1 MFRTI
6 TTILTLMAITTPHKS
21 TPETP
26 PQGGDQGVKSYFQRR
41 MDQLGITEET
51 NRVELWRYEAGKGNV
66 LEPMPV
72 FQEHPKGIE
81 IIPYTLG
88 RQRIRIEKDNSR
100 WKKDWSIVRHEK
112 PIEKENGETIKYL
125 MPKGH
130 GSYPLLPPN
139 ILEAYEHKKDI
150 TTLFLTEGYF
160 KAWKGYMHGLHIIG
174 LPSITHMKNRDT
186 GKLHEDILKVIDMCR
201 VKRCVWLTDGDC
213 LDITGKEITEKK
225 DLYTRPVNFF
235 SSINTFK
242 QLLED
247 LPCDKYF
254 FHINTDEIVSQPLF
268 YQLPKPTEKGKSE
281 RDLVKGLDDL
291 LCAFPDRIDEIVQDA
306 LTVSAPGT
314 WFFKMNINTDIT
326 KVKNYFKLNNV
337 TEFYLFHSDRRKDL
351 KGKEFKFHGTLYQYD
366 EEKGECMIKVPAAS
380 KLYFRVGDDY
390 YKHIEVPN
398 KHKQIEKT
406 FKGRRKQTIMDD
418 HGKDFCKHIPKYEAF
433 CNVPHNVNFQPV
445 INNCFNVYNPLTY
458 LPEEEICTEEDCPT
472 IISFIKHIFG
482 HKTVKFKH
490 PKTKEHH
497 EFVTWH
503 LALDYLQVAYQQ
515 PAEKLPILCL
525 VSRQN
530 NTGKSTMGNLLKL
543 IFGANVAIVG
553 NQDLAGDFNAHW
565 ATKLFVICDETKI
578 DKQHVVEKV
587 KSLSTANKV
596 TMNAKGK
603 DHVEIDCFIK
613 FIFITNNEETF
624 ISMNDED
631 IRYWVIK
638 VPPLVEEN
646 PTILDNFV
654 EEIPAF
660 LSFLNNRKMLTEKL
674 NRMWFYPT
682 LLRTDALNKVIENSH
697 SMVKKEL
704 RHKLKQM
711 FLDFG
716 VQEIR
721 MAAMVIKEN
730 FFKNKEE
737 NYIERVLK
745 EEFHLHPI
753 KAWYYKDAK
762 FKTEELAIA
771 AVKKDLKL
779 ENDFEC
785 LQHIK
790 SKGDAV
796 RYTYPKWILRTPE
809 FGKPEERHMVMVKEV
824 GRPYVF
830 KRSDFVSEEEETD
843 VPDDI
848 KSVVDTGEETEAV
861 RSATVKSPDNSLPF

>member
-1 MFRTI
+1 MIRLLI
-6 TTILTLMAITTPHKS
+6 TILTLMATIPQHTQPSGPSPQK
-21 TPETP
+21 EG
-26 PQGGDQGVKSYFQRR
+26 QGGNAYFQRR
-41 MDQLGITEET
+41 MDQLGITPE
-51 NRVELWRYEAGKGNV
+51 NNQVKLWRNEMNEGSALV
-66 LEPMPV
+66 PMPV
-72 FQEHPKGIE
+72 FLEHPKGIE

-88 RQRIRIEKDNSR
+88 RSRIRIQKDGSR
-100 WKKDWSIVRHEK
+100 WKKDWSIVRYEK
-112 PIEKENGETIKYL
+112 PIVKDNGDTIKYL

-130 GSYPLLPPN
+130 GSFPLLPPN
-139 ILEAYEHKKDI
+139 ILDAYDNKQDI
-150 TTLFLTEGYF
+150 QTLFLTEGYF
-160 KAWKGYMHGLHIIG
+160 KAWKGYLHGLHIIG
-174 LPSITHMKNRDT
+174 LPSITHMKNRET
-186 GKLHEDILKVIDMCR
+186 GKLHEDILKVIEMCR

-213 LDITGKEITEKK
+213 LDITGKEITDKK

-254 FHINTDEIVSQPLF
+254 FHINTDEITAMEAFKNLPQVKEKDQSQ
-268 YQLPKPTEKGKSE
+268 

-291 LCAFPDRIDEIVQDA
+291 LCTFQGKVDEIIQDA
-306 LTVSAPGT
+306 LAVSGPGT
-314 WFFKMNINTDIT
+314 WFYKMNINTDIT

-337 TEFYLFHSDRRKDL
+337 TEFYLFHADRRKDL

-366 EEKGECMIKVPAAS
+366 EEKGECLVRVPAAS

-398 KHKQIEKT
+398 KHRQIERT
-406 FKGRRKQTIMDD
+406 FKGRRKSTIMDD

-433 CNVPHNVNFQPV
+433 CNVPNNVNFQPV

-458 LPEEEICTEEDCPT
+458 LPEDDKCTEEDCPT

-482 HKTVKFKH
+482 TKTIKFKH
-490 PKTKEHH
+490 PKTKEHQ
-497 EFVTWH
+497 EFILWQMG
-503 LALDYLQVAYQQ
+503 LDYLQIAYQQ

-525 VSRQN
+525 VSKAN
-530 NTGKSTMGNLLKL
+530 NTGKSTFGNLLKL

-565 ATKLFVICDETKI
+565 ATKLFVVCDETKI

-587 KSLSTANKV
+587 KSLSTANKI

-613 FIFITNNEETF
+613 FLFITNNEETF
-624 ISMNDED
+624 ITMQDED
-631 IRYWVIK
+631 IRYWVMK
-638 VPPLVEEN
+638 VPGLTEEN
-646 PTILDNFV
+646 PSILENFV

-660 LSFLNNRKMLTEKL
+660 LSFLNTRKMVTEKL
-674 NRMWFYPT
+674 NRMWFHPS
-682 LLRTDALNKVIENSH
+682 LLRTEAMNKVIENSH
-697 SMVKKEL
+697 STVKKEL

-716 VQEIR
+716 VDEIR
-721 MAAMVIKEN
+721 MSAMAIKEN
-730 FFKNKEE
+730 FFRNKEE

-745 EEFHLHPI
+745 DEMHQKPLQ
-753 KAWYYKDAK
+753 AWYYGNRK
-762 FKTEELAIA
+762 FSSEREAIGF
-771 AVKKDLKL
+771 VKGDLKL
-779 ENDFEC
+779 ENEFEC

-790 SKGDAV
+790 PKGQVA
-796 RYTYPKWILRTPE
+796 RYSYPKWIMRSPE
-809 FGKPEERHMVMVKEV
+809 FGKPEQRTMVWVNEC

-830 KRSDFVSEEEETD
+830 KRSEFISPDEETE

-848 KSVVDTGEETEAV
+848 KNMIQQLPETADINSTGVET
-861 RSATVKSPDNSLPF
+861 TGSLPF